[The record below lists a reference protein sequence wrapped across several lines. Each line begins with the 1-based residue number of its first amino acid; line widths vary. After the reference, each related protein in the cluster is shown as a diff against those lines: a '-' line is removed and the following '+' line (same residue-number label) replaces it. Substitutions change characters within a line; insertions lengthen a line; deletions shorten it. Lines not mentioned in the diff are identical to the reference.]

1 LGVKMRRD
9 RPPVAGPAAWFVR
22 FAGAY
27 SMICP
32 LGFGAYTVPS
42 IFSAAR
48 GNGPIYVWV
57 WGTKPSDHVLG
68 QPYGIAPLEQT
79 AARATVLLL
88 LAAFLAACAIQLAG
102 GILLILLRP
111 AGFAVLPAGM
121 LLSAIFWWG
130 FDLPLAW
137 LATATL
143 LPILAAA
150 WLVYRKASRN
160 SSGPQRP
167 QSTPR
172 WHLYRNITRADERR
186 ISAGQ
191 RQS

>member
-1 LGVKMRRD
+1 MRRATT
-9 RPPVAGPAAWFVR
+9 RACRAPLRGPATWLVR

-32 LGFGAYTVPS
+32 LGFGAFTIPS
-42 IFSAAR
+42 IVSVAR
-48 GNGPIYVWV
+48 GNGIVYV
-57 WGTKPSDHVLG
+57 WGTQYSDHVLG

-79 AARATVLLL
+79 ATRATVLLL
-88 LAAFLAACAIQLAG
+88 MAAFLAACAVQLTG

-111 AGFAVLPAGM
+111 SGFVVVPSGM

-137 LATATL
+137 LNTATV

-150 WLVYRKASRN
+150 WLAYRRTSRKL
-160 SSGPQRP
+160 PAAAP
-167 QSTPR
+167 P
-172 WHLYRNITRADERR
+172 ER
-186 ISAGQ
+186 IEL
-191 RQS
+191 

>member
-1 LGVKMRRD
+1 MRRATT
-9 RPPVAGPAAWFVR
+9 RPGRAPLRGPAAWLVR
-22 FAGAY
+22 FAGVY

-32 LGFGAYTVPS
+32 LGFGAYTIPS

-57 WGTKPSDHVLG
+57 WGTQPSDHVLG

-79 AARATVLLL
+79 ATRATVLLL
-88 LAAFLAACAIQLAG
+88 LAAFLAACAVQLAG

-111 AGFAVLPAGM
+111 SGFAVLPAGM
-121 LLSAIFWWG
+121 LLSAVFWWG

-137 LATATL
+137 LTTATL

-150 WLVYRKASRN
+150 WLVYRRASRKLPAAAPPARP
-160 SSGPQRP
+160 SRSGRG
-167 QSTPR
+167 SR
-172 WHLYRNITRADERR
+172 
-186 ISAGQ
+186 
-191 RQS
+191 

>member
-1 LGVKMRRD
+1 MRRLTTRPD
-9 RPPVAGPAAWFVR
+9 RAPVTGPAAWFIR

-32 LGFGAYTVPS
+32 LGFGAYTIPS

-57 WGTKPSDHVLG
+57 WGTQPSDHVLG

-79 AARATVLLL
+79 ATRATVLLL
-88 LAAFLAACAIQLAG
+88 LAAFLAACAVQFAG

-111 AGFAVLPAGM
+111 SGFAVLPAGM
-121 LLSAIFWWG
+121 LLSAVFWWG

-137 LATATL
+137 LTTATL

-150 WLVYRKASRN
+150 WLVYRRASRKLV
-160 SSGPQRP
+160 QRANRIP
-167 QSTPR
+167 HCNQHETPASR
-172 WHLYRNITRADERR
+172 KGTCLP
-186 ISAGQ
+186 
-191 RQS
+191 

>member
-1 LGVKMRRD
+1 MRRD
-9 RPPVAGPAAWFVR
+9 RPPVTGPAAWFVR
-22 FAGAY
+22 FAALQHDLPAGLRRLY
-27 SMICP
+27 RP
-32 LGFGAYTVPS
+32 LDIQRRSRERAHLRLGDEAVRS
-42 IFSAAR
+42 C
-48 GNGPIYVWV
+48 
-57 WGTKPSDHVLG
+57 LG

-88 LAAFLAACAIQLAG
+88 LAAFLAACAVQLAG

-137 LATATL
+137 LTTATL

-167 QSTPR
+167 PVNPA
-172 WHLYRNITRADERR
+172 LVPI
-186 ISAGQ
+186 
-191 RQS
+191 